1 MVELVER
8 AEMAIDEVIDVMGR
22 ATIEAVLDMS
32 AEALAGPKQAC
43 KARTGGEA
51 AWYGRQG
58 GQVVPRGAEG
68 ARGAAAAADER
79 PGRGRRARGAGLPG
93 DATAGAIGGP
103 DAGDPAGGVS
113 TRRYGDVIPEMAD
126 TVGVSKSAVSWDA
139 IQASERVLAELMER
153 RLEEVPERRTSSTA
167 PTRAS
172 GRRRVG

>member
-1 MVELVER
+1 MKVPERGKASDKLAIGEFLKREGQFLLPMVEFVER

-103 DAGDPAGGVS
+103 DAGDPAG
-113 TRRYGDVIPEMAD
+113 RREHA
-126 TVGVSKSAVSWDA
+126 A
-139 IQASERVLAELMER
+139 L
-153 RLEEVPERRTSSTA
+153 
-167 PTRAS
+167 
-172 GRRRVG
+172 RRRHSGDGRHGGREQVGGELGRDRGE